1 MRQTKYFLESD
12 ILEAVTQSSFTTKV
26 FLQIS
31 QWSQETTTPES
42 FLIKWQ
48 AGRLQP
54 SLKRDFVAD
63 IFPVNVEKFSKKT
76 ILDKMLQKNSRN

>member
-1 MRQTKYFLESD
+1 M
-12 ILEAVTQSSFTTKV
+12 
-26 FLQIS
+26 
-31 QWSQETTTPES
+31 PES